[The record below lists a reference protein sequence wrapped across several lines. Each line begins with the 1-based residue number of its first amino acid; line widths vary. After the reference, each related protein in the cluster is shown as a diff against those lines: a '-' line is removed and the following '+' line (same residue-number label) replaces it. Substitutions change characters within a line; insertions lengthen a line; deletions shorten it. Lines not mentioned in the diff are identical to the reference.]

1 MSENKDKDRT
11 NEEIDLLDIFNR
23 MGKALSRWGRAL
35 ARICIIT
42 IIFLLKRWLP
52 LTISLVAGV
61 AISFYLKTGSESF
74 YISDMVVRNNS
85 VSNSDM
91 ISYINKLH
99 GYCKER
105 NKVALA
111 DALSD
116 KPESVKNIV
125 DISAYWIIDKGKDG
139 IPDQVDYFNS
149 HNVYDT
155 LNVRMQDRF
164 DIRVRIKTPQELL
177 KLKNSIFAFV
187 KKDSLFQQKNRVR
200 LRQNRELLGRLDYD
214 ILELDSLQKV
224 KYFEETR
231 SRKPQNGGQMIFL
244 QEQKTQLVYPDIYT
258 LYSRKQ
264 NLELE
269 RDLYPEILTV
279 LIDFNLP
286 AKPKNTTL
294 FYGKFIIPALFII
307 TLVLLIFLANRK
319 KLKEL
324 FNRY

>member
-1 MSENKDKDRT
+1 
-11 NEEIDLLDIFNR
+11 
-23 MGKALSRWGRAL
+23 MGKALNRWGRAL

-105 NKVALA
+105 NKAALA

-139 IPDQVDYFNS
+139 IPDKVDYFNS

-155 LNVRMQDRF
+155 INVRMQDRF

>member
-1 MSENKDKDRT
+1 
-11 NEEIDLLDIFNR
+11 
-23 MGKALSRWGRAL
+23 
-35 ARICIIT
+35 
-42 IIFLLKRWLP
+42 
-52 LTISLVAGV
+52 
-61 AISFYLKTGSESF
+61 
-74 YISDMVVRNNS
+74 
-85 VSNSDM
+85 M

-164 DIRVRIKTPQELL
+164 DVRVKIKAPQELL

-200 LRQNRELLGRLDYD
+200 LRQNHELLGRLDYD

-231 SRKPQNGGQMIFL
+231 SHKPQNGGQMIFL

-286 AKPKNTTL
+286 SRPKNTTL
-294 FYGKFIIPALFII
+294 FYGKFIIPSLFIA
-307 TLVLLIFLANRK
+307 TLFLLILLANRK
-319 KLKEL
+319 QLKEL